1 MDSENGILR
10 KFGKFELDT
19 KRKVLWHDGKTVPM
33 ALKELELLCA
43 LVENHG
49 QLMTKNELM
58 DKVWADSFVSENN
71 LSRHIYLLRK
81 TLEELGA
88 DEELIENVARRG
100 YRFNGEIDENGN
112 HELIV
117 EKHTLTQ
124 TLVEEIK
131 DEKTIGDFPAFKKN
145 RFPRVNYLLAVVGL
159 ALILTIG
166 TVWFYRSNNNS
177 SNALRTLAILPL
189 QSLNKAEDENAFGL
203 GISESLM
210 TRLGNLR
217 SINVRRTSSVRE
229 FSESPEN
236 PIEIGR
242 KLNADAVLTGTFQR
256 ANGRIRISV
265 RLLNIADGAQ
275 IWAQNYD
282 ETETDIFKLQDS
294 LANQVAQSLTDKLSP
309 QEKQLLV
316 KRYTE
321 NREAFEAYLRG
332 RYFFN
337 KRDNENYKKA
347 IAEFER
353 AVKSD
358 PNYALALTGLADVYA
373 LQANITTPVEERN
386 ALYEK
391 SKATVIK
398 ALELDENLAEA
409 HTTLGWIARTHEWN
423 WEQSE
428 KHFKRAIEINPN
440 YVNARQWYAYLLTSV
455 GRLDEALVEIEKAKN
470 LEPLT
475 KAVLMNYQGV
485 LIFRKEY
492 DQALKLTEQIAK
504 MDDDK
509 NTNIRILTIAH
520 LNLGSDDKI
529 IEIVEKYSEEIKG
542 QSVGNYTLSNLAVAY
557 HRTGNTAK
565 ANEIFKSLEQ
575 KAKTDNGV
583 AFRLAMAYGTLGRKD
598 EAMTHLQKLYEVHD
612 DRMVWMKVEPRFD
625 NLRNDERFKEIL
637 RKMYLLQK

>member
-1 MDSENGILR
+1 MDAENGILR

-19 KRKVLWHDGKTVPM
+19 KRKVLWHEGETVPM
-33 ALKELELLCA
+33 ALKELELLCV

-58 DKVWADSFVSENN
+58 DKVWANSFVGENN

-81 TLEELGA
+81 TLKDFGG
-88 DEELIENVARRG
+88 EELIENVARRG
-100 YRFNGEIDENGN
+100 YRFNGEVDENGN
-112 HELIV
+112 HELII

-124 TLVEEIK
+124 TLVEEIEG
-131 DEKTIGDFPAFKKN
+131 EKTLGESSATNNFWFLRKSYMVVGVGLTI
-145 RFPRVNYLLAVVGL
+145 LLA
-159 ALILTIG
+159 IG
-166 TVWFYRSNNNS
+166 AVWFYRANNS
-177 SNALRTLAILPL
+177 TVSVNAPRTLAILPL
-189 QSLNKAEDENAFGL
+189 QSLNKAEDENAFGA
-203 GISESLM
+203 GITESLI

-217 SINVRRTSSVRE
+217 SIVVRQTSFGKQV
-229 FSESPEN
+229 SEVPEN

-256 ANGRIRISV
+256 ASGRIRISV
-265 RLLNIADGAQ
+265 RLLNVADGSQ
-275 IWAQNYD
+275 IWAQNFD

-294 LANQVAQSLTDKLSP
+294 LSRQVAQSLTDKLSP
-309 QEKQLLV
+309 QENQMLV

-321 NREAFEAYLRG
+321 NREAFESYLRG

-337 KRDNENYKKA
+337 KRNEQSYQKA
-347 IAEFER
+347 IIEFER
-353 AVKSD
+353 AVKLD

-373 LQANITTPVEERN
+373 LQANTVIPVEERN

-391 SKATVIK
+391 SKATALK

-428 KHFKRAIEINPN
+428 KHFKRAIELNPN
-440 YVNARQWYAYLLTSV
+440 YTNARQWYAYLLASL
-455 GRLDEALVEIEKAKN
+455 GRMDESLTESEKARN

-475 KAVLMNYQGV
+475 KVVLMNYQGI

-492 DQALKLTEQIAK
+492 DEAFKLTEQIVK

-509 NTNIRILTIAH
+509 NTNVRILTIAH
-520 LNLGSDDKI
+520 LHLGNDEKI
-529 IEIVEKYSEEIKG
+529 IEIVEKYAEEIKG
-542 QSVGNYTLSNLAVAY
+542 QSVGNYILSNLAVAY
-557 HRTGNTAK
+557 YRTGKTAK
-565 ANEIFKSLEQ
+565 AEEIFKSLEQ

-598 EAMTHLQKLYEVHD
+598 EAILHLQKLYEVRD
-612 DRMVWMKVEPRFD
+612 DRMVWMKIEPRFD
-625 NLRNDERFKEIL
+625 NLRDDNRFKEIL
-637 RKMYLLQK
+637 RKMNL